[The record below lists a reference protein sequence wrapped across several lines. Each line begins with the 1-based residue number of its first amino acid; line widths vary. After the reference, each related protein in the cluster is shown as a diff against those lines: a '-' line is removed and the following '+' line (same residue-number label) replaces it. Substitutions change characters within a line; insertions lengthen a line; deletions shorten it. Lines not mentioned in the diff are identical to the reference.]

1 VAAATAAQ
9 SGQGFV
15 AHFPL
20 CRRLPGRRL
29 PFSSADSVPPL
40 LLSRPPGVSLMP
52 HSFVGRVF
60 SLNVDRLGFSR
71 IPWGAMSSSQP
82 ARPEG
87 ARRSIP
93 ILVSVGW
100 GRKALAIV
108 AGWTLFGL
116 CAFAACLLA
125 DAAIGS
131 DSMPWRALLA
141 YSLGAAW
148 IWAALTP
155 PVFWLTRS
163 AGFSDGHRLRIVLLH
178 AATAAGFVL
187 LSVTLQSVLAG
198 ATRIDTSGVSPLLPR
213 VENSLLA
220 YAALV
225 VMARAAHY
233 FALLKTR
240 QVHASQLEAR
250 LAKTH
255 LQLLR
260 MQLQPHFLFNTLNT
274 VAELVHSE
282 PDTADQ
288 MITRL
293 GRLLRLS
300 LDHAGHQVVPL
311 RQEIDFLRMYVE
323 IEQVRFQD
331 RLQIVWDVDPD
342 TLDAAVPTLLW
353 HPVLENAIRHG
364 VTPLVGRGRIVIASQ
379 RVGDDLILEIRDNG
393 RGLPQGGQILREGV
407 GLRNIR
413 ERVDQLYGSRAHFSL
428 EPAAGGGTV
437 ATLRLPFT
445 HCDAAHTPVP
455 LSQRDLEELVG

>member
-1 VAAATAAQ
+1 
-9 SGQGFV
+9 
-15 AHFPL
+15 
-20 CRRLPGRRL
+20 
-29 PFSSADSVPPL
+29 
-40 LLSRPPGVSLMP
+40 
-52 HSFVGRVF
+52 
-60 SLNVDRLGFSR
+60 
-71 IPWGAMSSSQP
+71 MSSSQP
-82 ARPEG
+82 ARSES
-87 ARRSIP
+87 ARRNLSIP
-93 ILVSVGW
+93 LPYSW
-100 GRKALAIV
+100 GRNALAIA

-116 CAFAACLLA
+116 CSFAVCLLA
-125 DAAIGS
+125 DAAIGTES
-131 DSMPWRALLA
+131 VPGAALLA
-141 YSLGAAW
+141 YSLGVAW
-148 IWAALTP
+148 IWTALSP
-155 PVFWLTRS
+155 AVFWLTRS
-163 AGFSDGHRLRIVLLH
+163 ARFPAGQRFRSVLLH
-178 AATAAGFVL
+178 VATGAGFVM
-187 LSVTLQSVLAG
+187 LSVTMQSMLAN

-225 VMARAAHY
+225 LMGQATHY
-233 FALLKTR
+233 FSLLKTR
-240 QVHASQLEAR
+240 QIHASDLEAR

-274 VAELVHSE
+274 VAELVHSD

-331 RLQIVWDVDPD
+331 RLQIVWDLATD
-342 TLDAAVPTLLW
+342 TLEAAVPTLLW

-364 VTPLVGRGRIVIASQ
+364 VTPLAGRGRIVISSQ

-393 RGLPQGGQILREGV
+393 RGLPHGELLREGV

-413 ERVDQLYGSRAHFSL
+413 ERVDQLYGSRARFSL
-428 EPAAGGGTV
+428 DPAAGGGTV

-455 LSQRDLEELVG
+455 LSQSDLEELVG

>member
-1 VAAATAAQ
+1 
-9 SGQGFV
+9 
-15 AHFPL
+15 
-20 CRRLPGRRL
+20 
-29 PFSSADSVPPL
+29 
-40 LLSRPPGVSLMP
+40 
-52 HSFVGRVF
+52 
-60 SLNVDRLGFSR
+60 
-71 IPWGAMSSSQP
+71 MSSSQP
-82 ARPEG
+82 AHPEG

-93 ILVSVGW
+93 ISLSGGW
-100 GRKALAIV
+100 GRRALVIV

-125 DAAIGS
+125 DAAIGA

-155 PVFWLTRS
+155 LVFRLTRG
-163 AGFSDGHRLRIVLLH
+163 AGFSNGHRLRSILLY
-178 AATAAGFVL
+178 AATGAGFVL
-187 LSVTLQSVLAG
+187 LSVTLQSVLAS
-198 ATRIDTSGVSPLLPR
+198 ATRIDTTGVSPLLPR

-274 VAELVHSE
+274 VAELVHSD

-331 RLQIVWDVDPD
+331 RLQIVWDVVPD

-364 VTPLVGRGRIVIASQ
+364 VTPLAGRGRIVIASH

-393 RGLPQGGQILREGV
+393 RGLPEGGQILREGV

-428 EPAAGGGTV
+428 EPAVGGGAA

>member
-1 VAAATAAQ
+1 M
-9 SGQGFV
+9 
-15 AHFPL
+15 
-20 CRRLPGRRL
+20 
-29 PFSSADSVPPL
+29 

-52 HSFVGRVF
+52 QSFVGRVF
-60 SLNVDRLGFSR
+60 SLNVDRLGFPR

-82 ARPEG
+82 ARVAK
-87 ARRSIP
+87 ARRFLRIGWSD
-93 ILVSVGW
+93 GW
-100 GRKALAIV
+100 GRTAVVMA
-108 AGWTLFGL
+108 AGWTVFGL
-116 CAFAACLLA
+116 CVFAACLLA
-125 DAAIGS
+125 DAATGAES
-131 DSMPWRALLA
+131 LPWRSLLA

-148 IWAALTP
+148 IWAVLTP
-155 PVFWLTRS
+155 AVLRLTRGTRFS
-163 AGFSDGHRLRIVLLH
+163 AGHRIRSVLLH
-178 AATAAGFVL
+178 AATGTGFVL
-187 LSVTLQSVLAG
+187 LSVILQSVLASV
-198 ATRIDTSGVSPLLPR
+198 TRIDISGVSPLLPR

-220 YAALV
+220 YVSLV
-225 VMARAAHY
+225 VIGRAAHY
-233 FALLKTR
+233 FKLLKTR
-240 QVHASQLEAR
+240 QIHASELEAR

-274 VAELVHSE
+274 VAELVHSD

-323 IEQVRFQD
+323 IEQIRFQD
-331 RLQIVWDVDPD
+331 RLQIVWDVAPD

-364 VTPLVGRGRIVIASQ
+364 VTPLAGRGRIVIASQ
-379 RVGDDLILEIRDNG
+379 RTGDDLLLEIRDNG
-393 RGLPQGGQILREGV
+393 RGLPHGGVLREGV

-413 ERVDQLYGSRAHFSL
+413 ERVDQLYGSRARFSL

-445 HCDAAHTPVP
+445 HCDVAHTPVP
-455 LSQRDLEELVG
+455 LSQRNLEELVR